1 MTLNTKIV
9 KGSTSQLAVNL
20 GHLRNDKAFAAL
32 KKDGSVVTWGDS
44 DYGGDTSSVR
54 EELKNGVKKIFS
66 NTFEFAA
73 LKNDGSVVTW
83 GDWTKIDQPE
93 NKNFLQFG
101 NSIAPKSMLN
111 KDVKTIYSNRFAFA
125 ALKNDGSVVTW
136 GSNLFGGNSQKY
148 SYVSLNNAANIG
160 SGRDY
165 LLKDVDKIY
174 PTIWGFVAIKKNGS
188 IVSWGAT
195 SDVEQLN
202 LNNLEGK
209 VKDIIPYGGNPGQS
223 FAVLTTDNSVAFWGE
238 KEETISDF
246 RPFSEVANDLQ
257 NSVRKVVTN
266 GGAYA
271 AITFDGSVVT
281 WGGGG
286 LGGKPLVRWGGINAR
301 DVSVEN
307 QLRSG
312 VVDIAS
318 SSWGFAAIKSDGS
331 IVTWGNEEGG
341 DSSEVYNLL
350 AGRVKK
356 IYTSGIGYAALLVDG
371 SVVCW
376 GDTTEHQKIFTKERT
391 SISVASDL
399 QSDVVEI
406 FSTAGAFA
414 ALKSDGSVV
423 TWGTYKHGGDSRSV
437 SAELQS
443 GVIDIFTTLTAFAA
457 LKDDGS
463 IVTWG
468 AQDAGGDSSDVKSLL
483 KSDVVSLSTP
493 FADYAMPSQNLANNL
508 STDLAETATELSVY
522 SGNFS
527 DYKFYNLGDNRY
539 EIRNTLI
546 TDEITGIT
554 TLKFIDKTINVID
567 DIKGVFD
574 QVTGL
579 NSASGKMFRLYNAA
593 FARFPDP
600 SGLNYWIDKFSSGE
614 NDERAVASSFLI
626 SNEFIATYGTQNT
639 TEHYIN
645 NLYKNVLGRDSD
657 PSGLLYWA
665 KRIDSGAET
674 RYEVLLGFSESA
686 ENKALFTEMTGFG

>member
-1 MTLNTKIV
+1 MTLNTKTV
-9 KGSTSQLAVNL
+9 KGSTSQLHIYL
-20 GHLRNDKAFAAL
+20 GHLRNDRAFAAL

-44 DYGGDTSSVR
+44 YYGGDSSSVR
-54 EELKNGVKKIFS
+54 DELSSGVQKIFS
-66 NTFEFAA
+66 NTYEFAA

-83 GDWTKIDQPE
+83 GDWTKVDHFL
-93 NKNFLQFG
+93 NKYYLQFG
-101 NSIAPKSMLN
+101 NSVTPKSLLN
-111 KDVKTIYSNRFAFA
+111 RDVKTIYSNRFAFA

-136 GSNLFGGNSQKY
+136 GSNFFGGNSQKY

-160 SGRDY
+160 SARDN

-174 PTIWGFVAIKKNGS
+174 PTYTGFVALKKDGS

-195 SDVEQLN
+195 SEIEQVN
-202 LNNLEGK
+202 LINLKGK
-209 VKDIIPYGGNPGQS
+209 VKDIISYIGSPGQS
-223 FAVLTTDNSVAFWGE
+223 FAVLTTDNSVVFWGE
-238 KEETISDF
+238 IEKNKTDF
-246 RPFSEVANDLQ
+246 RPFSEVANDLN

-271 AITFDGSVVT
+271 AIKFDGSVVT

-286 LGGKPLVRWGGINAR
+286 VGGKPLVRWGGINAR

-307 QLRSG
+307 QLSSG

-318 SSWGFAAIKSDGS
+318 SSFGFAAIKSDGS
-331 IVTWGNEEGG
+331 IVTWGNEEVG
-341 DSSEVYNLL
+341 DSSEVYNQLV
-350 AGRVKK
+350 GRVKK
-356 IYTSGIGYAALLVDG
+356 IYTSGQGYAALLVDG

-376 GDTTEHQKIFTKERT
+376 GDTTGAQKIFPKEGK

-399 QSDVVEI
+399 KSDVVEI
-406 FSTAGAFA
+406 FSTAAAFA

-423 TWGTYKHGGDSRSV
+423 TWGTYVHGGDSRSV
-437 SAELQS
+437 SPELQS
-443 GVIDIFTTLTAFAA
+443 GVIDIFTTLWAFSA

-468 AQDAGGDSSDVKSLL
+468 DQEAGGDSSNVKSLL

-493 FADYAMPSQNLANNL
+493 FADYAVPSQNLAN
-508 STDLAETATELSVY
+508 SVSSDLAESTSDLSVY

-527 DYKFYNLGDNRY
+527 DYKFYNLDDNRY
-539 EIRNTLI
+539 EIRNSSTA
-546 TDEITGIT
+546 DEITGIT
-554 TLKFIDKTINVID
+554 TLTFSDKTINVID

-579 NSASGKMFRLYNAA
+579 NSASGQMFRLYNAA

-614 NDERAVASSFLI
+614 NDERAVASSFLV

-645 NLYKNVLGRDSD
+645 NLYKNVLGRDAD
-657 PSGLLYWA
+657 LSGLLYWTEQ
-665 KRIDSGAET
+665 INSSAET